1 MKKTEDDSNAAPRKA
16 WRPGRVERNAFGDVV
31 SAAGSTMIAN
41 TRNRIQAISIA
52 GRLSDR
58 YFAIASEHA
67 KNTVDP
73 MISAMPRNGR
83 SARAGAERAP
93 AFVRGRL

>member
-1 MKKTEDDSNAAPRKA
+1 MNKTEDDNNATPRQTC
-16 WRPGRVERNAFGDVV
+16 RPGRVERNAFGAVV
-31 SAAGSTMIAN
+31 SAAGSTMRAN

-58 YFAIASEHA
+58 YFAIASEQA

-73 MISAMPRNGR
+73 MINAMPRNGR
-83 SARAGAERAP
+83 SARASTERLSAL
-93 AFVRGRL
+93 VSSGG